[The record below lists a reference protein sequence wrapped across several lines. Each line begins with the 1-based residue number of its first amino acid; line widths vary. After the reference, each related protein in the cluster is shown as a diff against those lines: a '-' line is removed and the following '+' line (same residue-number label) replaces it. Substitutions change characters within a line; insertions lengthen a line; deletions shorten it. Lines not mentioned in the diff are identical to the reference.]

1 MCLSA
6 AFLLLTLCGSS
17 AGQYLSS
24 FNMRGVTGLVRFDS
38 IQQTATINVSGTGI
52 ETCGSFN
59 LTLTEFP
66 VMYGHVAQPCEK
78 AHIGERVFTLSV
90 STSVSVVNISHMLRQ
105 TPNLEARSLA
115 VETCTGTKAC
125 AGVIAESKVT
135 TWQARFFSVVAGNIY
150 LRQILLQPRAILLSN
165 LVSLNQ
171 NSSSFANVN
180 VYLSQSSAASC
191 EALLGSLNPNSL
203 IKLGQLMVGTPLEP
217 VKSRL
222 EIPSLDAGF
231 HFALLNLSSEY
242 TCAEIRTLEPK
253 EVSALIDMRGVKG
266 SITFRQPSPFDL
278 TTLSVNLTNLN
289 RRVGPYHIHLFP
301 TPQMRSPPESTC
313 SNDNVGGHWNPFDVN
328 TQPSVYPPPPG
339 STHDRYETGDLSS
352 RHGLLSNADDIQ
364 ASFTDWNLP
373 LFGQN
378 SIVGRSVV
386 LHQPDG
392 TRFICSSI
400 GYPGEVIT
408 ARAIFQ
414 SPVVGTILFTQLKG
428 NPYSDVSV
436 FLDLSY
442 GRPNT
447 PATQK
452 HHWHIHEYPI
462 STETDSDKGRCGS
475 TGGHWNPYNINTS
488 ISSYKVNCRP
498 ECPFACEIGDLSSKH
513 TMLNLSPNVG
523 KLPSKN
529 FFTDTTAWVSGL
541 SSMIGR
547 SVVIHGPD
555 EAGHRIACANITL
568 LRFPSAQTGSWQ
580 GSGSSGGNVH
590 FFQLSPQGPTNIH
603 VSLTHLEA
611 KAGGYHVHLLP
622 VKSGPE
628 ACSNANVMG
637 HFNPYGVN
645 ISTSPTPGNGTVD
658 QYEIGDISGKFGS
671 LADQNQ
677 FENHYKDSNMPLS
690 GPNSIIGRSL
700 VIHYRNGTR
709 MQCADIRAMNSSD
722 GHWIIAK
729 AIFNSSVKGT
739 VTLSQQCFPDGSFSD
754 VTLLVD
760 LGVSNTVKVTN
771 ASWYIT
777 ENPVNGLV
785 AGCPGNGRTYNPFNM
800 TAQSSNCS
808 PLTYLACEV
817 GDLTSKHGSVSLT
830 QRQLFT
836 DAHLQLAGDYT
847 VIYRSLVL
855 RAGDET
861 IDCADIIPESPSAQQ
876 IFPSVTS
883 FSRYDFRKR
892 VADVLEVQVSRVS
905 ILPGAL
911 STVAGG
917 KCQQVTY
924 LVLGDM
930 SLKKLSAVKDSELMG
945 MYRQTE
951 RCMKSGVPGLL
962 SSHSGTIHVFSLA
975 AVYLLQSLILHLTSQ

>member
-1 MCLSA
+1 MA
-6 AFLLLTLCGSS
+6 GITGS
-17 AGQYLSS
+17 
-24 FNMRGVTGLVRFDS
+24 VRFDS
-38 IQQTATINVSGTGI
+38 VQQTAAVNLSGTNI

-59 LTLTEFP
+59 LMLTEFP

-78 AHIGERVFTLSV
+78 AHIGERVFMLSV
-90 STSVSVVNISHMLRQ
+90 NNSVSVVNISQMLQ
-105 TPNLEARSLA
+105 QIPNLEARSLL
-115 VETCTGTKAC
+115 VESCNGIKAC

-150 LRQILLQPRAILLSN
+150 LRQILGQPSGTLLSN

-171 NSSSFANVN
+171 NNSCFSNVS
-180 VYLSQSSAASC
+180 VFLSRSSAASC
-191 EALLGSLNPNSL
+191 EALLASLNPNSL
-203 IKLGQLMVGTPLEP
+203 MKLGQLMVGNPLEP

-231 HFALLNLSSEY
+231 RFALFKPSLEY
-242 TCAEIRTLEPK
+242 TCAEIRLLEPK
-253 EVSALIDMRGVKG
+253 HVSALIDMRGVKG
-266 SITFRQPSPFDL
+266 YIIFHQSSPFDL
-278 TTLSVNLTNLN
+278 TTLSLNLANLN
-289 RRVGPYHIHLFP
+289 RRVGPYHVHLFP

-339 STHDRYETGDLSS
+339 STHDYYEIGDLSS

-386 LHQPDG
+386 LHQPDSV
-392 TRFICSSI
+392 RFICSSI

-414 SPVVGTILFTQLKG
+414 SPVVGTILFTQLKE

-436 FLDLSY
+436 FLDLTY

-447 PATQK
+447 SATQK
-452 HHWHIHEYPI
+452 HHWHIHKYPI
-462 STETDSDKGRCGS
+462 STETDNDEGCCLS
-475 TGGHWNPYNINTS
+475 TGGHWNPYNINTN
-488 ISSYKVNCRP
+488 ISSYNVNCRP

-513 TMLNLSPNVG
+513 KMLNLSANVG

-547 SVVIHGPD
+547 SVVIHGPNQINP
-555 EAGHRIACANITL
+555 RIACANITL
-568 LRFPSAQTGSWQ
+568 LRFPSARTGSWH
-580 GSGSSGGNVH
+580 GSGTSGGNVT

-603 VSLTHLEA
+603 VSLTNLEA

-622 VKSGPE
+622 IKSGAE
-628 ACSNANVMG
+628 ACSNENIMG

-645 ISTSPTPGNGTVD
+645 ISMSPSPGNGTVD
-658 QYEIGDISGKFGS
+658 QYEIGDISGKFGD

-700 VIHYRNGTR
+700 VIHYRNGSR
-709 MQCADIRAMNSSD
+709 MQCADITAMNSSD

-729 AIFNSSVKGT
+729 AIFNRSVKGK
-739 VTLSQQCFPDGSFSD
+739 VIMSQQCFPDGSFSD

-760 LGVSNTVKVTN
+760 FKESNTVNVTN
-771 ASWYIT
+771 ASWYII
-777 ENPVNGLV
+777 ESLVNGLV
-785 AGCPGNGRTYNPFNM
+785 AGCPGNGVIYNPFNM
-800 TAQSSNCS
+800 SAQSSNCA
-808 PLTYLACEV
+808 PFTYLACEV

-836 DAHLQLAGDYT
+836 DANLQLTGDYT

-855 RAGDET
+855 KAGNKT
-861 IDCADIIPESPSAQQ
+861 IDCADIVPVSLSAQQ
-876 IFPSVTS
+876 IFLSVTK

-892 VADVLEVQVSRVS
+892 VADVLEVPVSQVS
-905 ILPGAL
+905 ILPGSF
-911 STVAGG
+911 STMEGG
-917 KCQQVTY
+917 KCQQVTF
-924 LVLGDM
+924 LVSGNM
-930 SLKKLSAVKDSELMG
+930 SLQKLSAVKDSQMMG
-945 MYRQTE
+945 MYKQSE
-951 RCMKSGVPGLL
+951 LCIKSGVAGFLT
-962 SSHSGTIHVFSLA
+962 SHGGTVHVFAIL
-975 AVYLLQSLILHLTSQ
+975 YLLNFLLEIFCSCVKPT

>member
-1 MCLSA
+1 MQLHFPSS
-6 AFLLLTLCGSS
+6 FSGSS
-17 AGQYLSS
+17 VGQYLSR
-24 FNMRGVTGLVRFDS
+24 FNMAGVTGSVRFDS
-38 IQQTATINVSGTGI
+38 MQQTATVNLSGTGV

-78 AHIGERVFTLSV
+78 AHIGARVFTLSIN
-90 STSVSVVNISHMLRQ
+90 TSVSLVNISGMLQQ
-105 TPNLEARSLA
+105 TPNLEARSLL
-115 VETCTGTKAC
+115 VETCNGTKAC
-125 AGVIAESKVT
+125 AGVIAESKVS
-135 TWQARFFSVVAGNIY
+135 TWQARFFSIVAGNIY
-150 LRQILLQPRAILLSN
+150 LRQILGQPSATLLSN
-165 LVSLNQ
+165 LVDLNQ

-180 VYLSQSSAASC
+180 VFLSQSSAASC
-191 EALLGSLNPNSL
+191 EALLGSLILNSL

-231 HFALLNLSSEY
+231 RFALFNLSSDY

-266 SITFRQPSPFDL
+266 YITFRQPSPFEL

-289 RRVGPYHIHLFP
+289 RRVGPYHVHLFP
-301 TPQMRSPPESTC
+301 TPEMRSPPESTC
-313 SNDNVGGHWNPFDVN
+313 SNDNVGGHWNPFNVD

-339 STHDRYETGDLSS
+339 STHDHYETGDLSS
-352 RHGLLSNADDIQ
+352 RHGSLSNEDDIQ

-392 TRFICSSI
+392 KRFICSSI

-408 ARAIFQ
+408 AKAIFQ
-414 SPVVGTILFTQLKG
+414 SPVVGTIVFTQLKG
-428 NPYSDVSV
+428 KPCSDVSV

-442 GRPNT
+442 GQLNT

-452 HHWHIHEYPI
+452 HHWHIHTYPI
-462 STETDSDKGRCGS
+462 STERDSDEGCCRS

-488 ISSYKVNCRP
+488 ASSYKVNCGP

-513 TMLNLSPNVG
+513 KMLNLSPNVG

-603 VSLTHLEA
+603 VSLTRLEA
-611 KAGGYHVHLLP
+611 KADGYHVHLLP
-622 VKSGPE
+622 VKSGPA
-628 ACSNANVMG
+628 ACSNENVMG

-645 ISTSPTPGNGTVD
+645 VSTSPAPGNGTVD

-677 FENHYKDSNMPLS
+677 FEKHYEDSNMPLS
-690 GPNSIIGRSL
+690 GPNSIIGRSV
-700 VIHYRNGTR
+700 VIHYRNGSR
-709 MQCADIRAMNSSD
+709 
-722 GHWIIAK
+722 
-729 AIFNSSVKGT
+729 
-739 VTLSQQCFPDGSFSD
+739 
-754 VTLLVD
+754 LV
-760 LGVSNTVKVTN
+760 
-771 ASWYIT
+771 
-777 ENPVNGLV
+777 
-785 AGCPGNGRTYNPFNM
+785 
-800 TAQSSNCS
+800 
-808 PLTYLACEV
+808 
-817 GDLTSKHGSVSLT
+817 
-830 QRQLFT
+830 
-836 DAHLQLAGDYT
+836 
-847 VIYRSLVL
+847 
-855 RAGDET
+855 
-861 IDCADIIPESPSAQQ
+861 
-876 IFPSVTS
+876 
-883 FSRYDFRKR
+883 
-892 VADVLEVQVSRVS
+892 
-905 ILPGAL
+905 
-911 STVAGG
+911 
-917 KCQQVTY
+917 
-924 LVLGDM
+924 
-930 SLKKLSAVKDSELMG
+930 
-945 MYRQTE
+945 
-951 RCMKSGVPGLL
+951 
-962 SSHSGTIHVFSLA
+962 
-975 AVYLLQSLILHLTSQ
+975 